1 MAAIEQHWFS
11 QCTPLAYARGMRLM
25 HQARFSDLFW
35 HLWLHFQGNH
45 ICGKA
50 GLLLLGVKKR
60 YTMQRIEQNGKI

>member
-1 MAAIEQHWFS
+1 
-11 QCTPLAYARGMRLM
+11 M